1 MKTLKLSVSVLSLT
15 TFLLGCENDT
25 KEVEKSPSLEEQQ
38 NNVAKVDKPNV
49 VTTASADDNVA
60 STFQKEAKALKGRT
74 VEKKAAYILKKY
86 PKDLEQQ
93 SDYME
98 GIAKEHKETYTKEVY
113 RCLFQQLREDYEA
126 ENYRK
131 VDDQT
136 NELSK
141 IYAAQL
147 VTNYAEQIDSK
158 VMYNFSKRYTDLL
171 KDYYMGYD
179 SKENLRLNSYLNA
192 DKRAVDDAYRD
203 LVNLV
208 Q

>member
-113 RCLFQQLREDYEA
+113 RFLFQQLREDYEA

-136 NELSK
+136 KELSK

>member
-25 KEVEKSPSLEEQQ
+25 KEVEKSPSLKEQQ

-136 NELSK
+136 KELSK